1 MAPNA
6 KRWVAM
12 RRQVGK
18 LSMHIKDAFEML
30 RKIFNGGGVELVKEE
45 SDFHGI
51 CGMGLASILGG
62 HEKPVRL
69 VTVFVQFRGVV
80 MAIPQHETDFGG
92 DFAQQR
98 ALVHYRRHWPGSGQ
112 PQEETRWLP
121 RRRPHAVSNHR
132 PSRASPI
139 WSSGLPYQSR
149 CGELPLALG
158 ASAARLR
165 RVSA

>member
-30 RKIFNGGGVELVKEE
+30 IKIFHGDGTELVKEA
-45 SDFHGI
+45 SDFHAI
-51 CGMGLASILGG
+51 LGMGVASILGG

-98 ALVHYRRHWPGSGQ
+98 GLVHYRRHSPGSGQ

-121 RRRPHAVSNHR
+121 RRRRHAVSSHR
-132 PSRASPI
+132 PSRATPI

-149 CGELPLALG
+149 CGELPLPLRPSVALPP
-158 ASAARLR
+158 
-165 RVSA
+165 